1 MTSSGRRRPLWAVA
15 APLVMAAGLL
25 LSARGVAGDALPEA
39 IAQQLRKH
47 RIPESTVSLVV
58 REMDGDARGNA
69 TGNTTGNATLL
80 RLNLDTPR
88 NPASVIKLLTTLAA
102 LELLGPGHQWQTA
115 YLADGVIEDGVLR
128 GDLIFKGGGDPF
140 LTVEK
145 MLGDVLALR
154 QRGLETVA
162 GQLVIDNSRFAPAAH
177 DRDAFDGKPQRLYNV
192 GPDAALVN
200 FSVTHF
206 VIEPHGDEIRVRA
219 EPPLAGLNIDNGIK
233 ARSGKCT
240 SPNAGWSY
248 QLKNADDPVGKNLTA
263 SFRGTYRTRCGSHSI
278 SHSLLPNN
286 EYTYRLF
293 VALWRALGG
302 QLDGGYRVSS
312 TPTGTPTGTP
322 ESAQLLLMRPS
333 EPLADIIT
341 GINKFSNN
349 VMSRQLL
356 LTIGA
361 ELHGEPGTVA
371 GGIGVIKNWL
381 SANGIAMPALIMENG
396 SGLSRKSRLSAGGL
410 SALLKRGWDS
420 TYRPEFISSLPL
432 AAIDG
437 TLRKRLNSSPLRGR
451 ARIKTGLIDG
461 VRSMAGYVHARNNR
475 HYSVVLMIDSGKVN
489 FWNGNAL
496 QDAVLRWVYN
506 QD

>member
-1 MTSSGRRRPLWAVA
+1 MTSSGRRRPLWLVA
-15 APLVMAAGLL
+15 APLVMAGLL
-25 LSARGVAGDALPEA
+25 LSARGLAGDALPEA
-39 IAQQLRKH
+39 IAQQLHKH
-47 RIPESTVSLVV
+47 RIPESAISLVV
-58 REMDGDARGNA
+58 REMDGNARGNA
-69 TGNTTGNATLL
+69 TSNATLL
-80 RLNLDTPR
+80 RINLDTPR

-102 LELLGPGHQWQTA
+102 LELLDPGHQWQTA

-162 GQLVIDNSRFAPAAH
+162 GQLVIDNSRFAPAPH
-177 DRDAFDGKPQRLYNV
+177 DRDAFDGKAQRLYNV

-219 EPPLAGLNIDNGIK
+219 EPPLAGLNIVNGIK

-240 SPNAGWSY
+240 NPNAGWSY
-248 QLKNADDPVGKNLTA
+248 RLKNAGEPVGKTLTA

-278 SHSLLPNN
+278 SHSLVPNSD
-286 EYTYRLF
+286 YTYRLF
-293 VALWRALGG
+293 VALWRAMGG

-312 TPTGTPTGTP
+312 APASTSTDTAAGIP

-356 LTIGA
+356 LTLGA

-381 SANGIAMPALIMENG
+381 AANGIAMPALVMENG

-410 SALLKRGWDS
+410 SAFLKRGWDS
-420 TYRPEFISSLPL
+420 TYRPEFVSSLPL

-496 QDAVLRWVYN
+496 QDAVLRWVYYR
-506 QD
+506 

>member
-102 LELLGPGHQWQTA
+102 LELLGPGYQWQTA
-115 YLADGVIEDGVLR
+115 YFADGVIEDGVLR

-140 LTVEK
+140 LTVERL
-145 MLGDVLALR
+145 LGDVLALR
-154 QRGLETVA
+154 QRGLETIA
-162 GQLVIDNSRFAPAAH
+162 GQLVIDNSRFAPAPH
-177 DRDAFDGKPQRLYNV
+177 DRDAFDGKAQRLYNV

-206 VIEPHGDEIRVRA
+206 VIEPHGNEIRVRA
-219 EPPLAGLNIDNGIK
+219 EPPLAGLNIVNGIK

-248 QLKNADDPVGKNLTA
+248 RLKNADEPVGKNLTA

-286 EYTYRLF
+286 DYTYRLF
-293 VALWRALGG
+293 VALWRAMGG

-312 TPTGTPTGTP
+312 TPAGTPTDSP

-381 SANGIAMPALIMENG
+381 AVNGIAMPALIMENG

-420 TYRPEFISSLPL
+420 TYRPEFVSSLPL

-475 HYSVVLMIDSGKVN
+475 HYSVVLMIDSGRVN

-496 QDAVLRWVYN
+496 QDAVLRWVYHH
-506 QD
+506 D